1 MAHSNLNQVDISE
14 EGNFSFNVAD
24 LEEKIGAG
32 KNFEETLE
40 ILGKEISIF
49 EVVTTTTAGALNP
62 SGLLN
67 TRPINP
73 IPLPNSKSPL
83 TNITNLSPTQEK
95 PTPKASPKWTRI
107 KRQVGITDETVAL
120 NAALGKRIAHLPHS
134 DSTPSKYRILNASS
148 LKENLISVAEAS
160 TQPRLEQQVVYVGMC
175 GGFRTIVRFE
185 SLQSWCEHKIPLSCS

>member
-32 KNFEETLE
+32 KNFEETQE

-83 TNITNLSPTQEK
+83 TNITNLPNSRKT
-95 PTPKASPKWTRI
+95 
-107 KRQVGITDETVAL
+107 
-120 NAALGKRIAHLPHS
+120 NAKSL
-134 DSTPSKYRILNASS
+134 SK
-148 LKENLISVAEAS
+148 
-160 TQPRLEQQVVYVGMC
+160 MD
-175 GGFRTIVRFE
+175 
-185 SLQSWCEHKIPLSCS
+185 